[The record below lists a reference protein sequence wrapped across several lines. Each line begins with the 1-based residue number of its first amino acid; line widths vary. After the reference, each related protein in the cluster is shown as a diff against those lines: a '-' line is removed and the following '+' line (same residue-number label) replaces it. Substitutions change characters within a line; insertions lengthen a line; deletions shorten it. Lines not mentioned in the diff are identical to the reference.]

1 MHARRTIARATQHG
15 AHRAPLPW
23 LLSRLLSRL
32 LLWLLLWLRLSLQ
45 LPLQLSLLLWLA
57 LPMTTMDAS
66 ADIPPERQAML
77 NAVRASVAESADYTG
92 IEKLS
97 DAVMDA
103 LGAVPREAFVPS
115 AYRHQAYRNTPLP
128 IAAGQT
134 ISQPLIV
141 ALMTEML
148 EPEPSDVM
156 LEVGTGSGYQAAVL
170 AQLVKHVYSIEIVEE
185 LADTARNALQQL
197 HYDNITVHAGDGYA
211 GWPEHAPFDGIIV
224 TAAADEIP
232 PPLLQQLKPGGK
244 LVIPVGEHLG
254 YQELL
259 VVEVDS
265 KGKVTKRSK
274 LPVRFVPL
282 TRSQ

>member
-1 MHARRTIARATQHG
+1 MHARSTTARGTQHG
-15 AHRAPLPW
+15 PHRASLP
-23 LLSRLLSRL
+23 
-32 LLWLLLWLRLSLQ
+32 WLLLWLRLSLQ
-45 LPLQLSLLLWLA
+45 LSLQLPQQLSLLLSLLLWLA
-57 LPMTTMDAS
+57 LPMTTMNAS

-148 EPEPSDVM
+148 EPEPGDVM

-265 KGKVTKRSK
+265 KGKVSKRSK

-282 TRSQ
+282 TRSP